1 MLLAKSESK
10 LKEMIKRFR
19 KFLEKKGL
27 SLSFNNSK
35 VIVFEK
41 KKERM
46 RKKE

>member
-1 MLLAKSESK
+1 MLLAKSEPK
-10 LKEMIKRFR
+10 LKEMLKKFR

-27 SLSFNNSK
+27 SLSSDNSK

-46 RKKE
+46 RKRE